1 MPPFVLSHRERKA
14 LEDLVAHLHDARTLR
29 RVQALLW
36 LDEGESAQEVADRLR
51 VSRQAIYK
59 WIAHFQARRA
69 LPIVARVATG
79 ERGGRPRTVQGIID
93 PLIAAVIDRDPR
105 ELGYRAT
112 VWTAP
117 LLARYL
123 QEIHHLTV
131 SRPSV
136 SLALT
141 RLRTGWK
148 RPRQHSSRRSLSWR
162 QAKEGSNAARSHPS
176 AR

>member
-93 PLIAAVIDRDPR
+93 PLIAAVIDSDPR

-162 QAKEGSNAARSHPS
+162 QAKEGANAVRPHPS
-176 AR
+176 TR

>member
-1 MPPFVLSHRERKA
+1 M
-14 LEDLVAHLHDARTLR
+14 
-29 RVQALLW
+29 
-36 LDEGESAQEVADRLR
+36 
-51 VSRQAIYK
+51 
-59 WIAHFQARRA
+59 
-69 LPIVARVATG
+69 
-79 ERGGRPRTVQGIID
+79 QGIID

-141 RLRTGWK
+141 RLKTGWK

-162 QAKEGSNAARSHPS
+162 QAKEGSNTARSHPS
-176 AR
+176 TR